1 MYIQTD
7 CLSMHRHIEL
17 ADLLSG
23 DMYDSV
29 YGAGAGFWHEMLRTL
44 ERNGH
49 QEAGHYRADIVRNC
63 TCYPKPLL
71 KHLMPNHFSLYKRC
85 RL

>member
-1 MYIQTD
+1 
-7 CLSMHRHIEL
+7 MHRHIEL
-17 ADLLSG
+17 ADLSSG
-23 DMYDSV
+23 GMYDSV
-29 YGAGAGFWHEMLRTL
+29 YGAGAGFWHEVLRTF

-49 QEAGHYRADIVRNC
+49 QEAGHYRSDIVRNC

-85 RL
+85 RM

>member
-1 MYIQTD
+1 
-7 CLSMHRHIEL
+7 MHWHIEL
-17 ADLLSG
+17 ADLSSG
-23 DMYDSV
+23 GMYDSV

-49 QEAGHYRADIVRNC
+49 QEAGHYRADIVRYW

-71 KHLMPNHFSLYKRC
+71 KYFMPNHFSLYKRC